1 MSLPEPRHA
10 VELYGHDAAASR
22 LARILASGRVPHGWL
37 FTGPRGIGK
46 ATLAWRFARAL
57 LGAATDD
64 RLRCEHS
71 DRVFRMLASGGHPDF
86 HVLEVEPS
94 RGKRAVIK
102 VDQARDLKEA
112 FGTTSGLG
120 GRRVL
125 IVDAADDLNPQSG
138 NAILKL
144 LEEPPQGAVLV
155 LINHVPGRILP
166 TIASRCIRLRLQ
178 PLDDLE
184 LLRLLAQA
192 LPERPALEHQALL
205 PFAQGSVGRALW
217 LDRVGFL
224 KLYQDVLEACLA
236 VDAGGSVMEL
246 AGKIGASLQATGA
259 QAPFE
264 VPRAILHRAMQVA
277 VGKEPPGSDAA
288 ERAALS
294 TLAARRPLDAWGMPW
309 DNLARLATRFE
320 PQSLS
325 PDAASLAAAA
335 MLMGDAGEHIVLPE
349 PW

>member
-1 MSLPEPRHA
+1 MSLPEPRQA
-10 VELYGHDAAASR
+10 FELAGHDAAAAR
-22 LARILASGRVPHGWL
+22 LARIAASGRIPHGWL
-37 FTGPRGIGK
+37 FSGPRGIGK

-57 LGAATDD
+57 LGAAHDAQ
-64 RLRCEHS
+64 LRSEPT
-71 DRVFRMLASGGHPDF
+71 DRVFRMLASGGHPDL

-112 FGTTSGLG
+112 FGTTAGLG

-125 IVDAADDLNPQSG
+125 IVDAADDLNPQSA

-144 LEEPPQGAVLV
+144 LEEPPPGAVLL

-166 TIASRCIRLRLQ
+166 TIASRCIRLRLK
-178 PLDDLE
+178 PLDE
-184 LLRLLAQA
+184 LTLARLLAEA
-192 LPERPALEHQALL
+192 LPERSAADRSALI
-205 PFAQGSVGRALW
+205 PFAQGSIGRALW
-217 LDRVGFL
+217 LDAVGFL
-224 KLYQDVLEACLA
+224 RLYQDVLQGCIEALQ
-236 VDAGGSVMEL
+236 GGSVMEL
-246 AGKIGASLQATGA
+246 AAKIAAALQATGA

-264 VPRAILHRAMQVA
+264 VPRAILHRALQNAAGRV
-277 VGKEPPGSDAA
+277 PPGSDEA

-294 TLAARRPLDAWGMPW
+294 TLAARRPLDAWGAPW
-309 DNLARLATRFE
+309 DNLARLAARFE

-325 PDAASLAAAA
+325 ADAASLAAAT
-335 MLMGDAGEHIVLPE
+335 MLMGDPGDRIVLPE